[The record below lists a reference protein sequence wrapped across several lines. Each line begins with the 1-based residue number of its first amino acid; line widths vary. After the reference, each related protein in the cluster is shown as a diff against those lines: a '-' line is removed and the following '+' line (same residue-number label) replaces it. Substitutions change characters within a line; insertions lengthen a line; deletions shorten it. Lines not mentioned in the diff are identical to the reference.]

1 MCIFHLSNIRYT
13 ALVSDKMGGV
23 WMSTKDSYEWAQVNT
38 GSFIKAFWDR
48 FKDESPN
55 FLKLSTGPEN
65 MGMGF
70 KETRE

>member
-1 MCIFHLSNIRYT
+1 
-13 ALVSDKMGGV
+13 MG
-23 WMSTKDSYEWAQVNT
+23 TKDSYEWAQVNT
-38 GSFIKAFWDR
+38 GSFIKAFGDC